1 MRHAR
6 TLASGLLLTLL
17 LAACA
22 SQPPTLSTPGNWEEH
37 SARMRELTTWGAEG
51 KLALRTPTQ
60 SESASV
66 QWRQQGDITQLKLN
80 GPLGV
85 AATSMYSDGKTLVI
99 RQGKE
104 SSTLDLTDTSALRRH
119 TGWDLPLLALPHWIK
134 GVPAP
139 GLEVQHMEPG
149 PDPALLHVLQQ
160 DDWEIRYE
168 AYASFGGLTLPVK
181 MHIQHRDTTVRL
193 IIRDWQVVPD

>member
-1 MRHAR
+1 VHRPLP
-6 TLASGLLLTLL
+6 LAGAMLVLL

-22 SQPPTLSTPGNWEEH
+22 GQPPAPSTPGNWDEH
-37 SARMRELTTWGAEG
+37 SARMRALTTWGAEG

-66 QWRQQGDITQLKLN
+66 QWQQQGEITTLKLN

-85 AATSMYSDGKTLVI
+85 AATNLYSNGRILVV
-99 RQGKE
+99 RQGQE
-104 SSTLDLTDTSALRRH
+104 SSTLDLADPDALRRR

-139 GLEVQHMEPG
+139 DLEVQQMEAG
-149 PDPALLHVLQQ
+149 PDPALLQLLKQ

-168 AYASFGGLTLPVK
+168 AYADFDGLTLPVK
-181 MHIQHRDTTVRL
+181 LRIQHLDTTVRL
-193 IIRDWQVVPD
+193 IIRDWQVTPD